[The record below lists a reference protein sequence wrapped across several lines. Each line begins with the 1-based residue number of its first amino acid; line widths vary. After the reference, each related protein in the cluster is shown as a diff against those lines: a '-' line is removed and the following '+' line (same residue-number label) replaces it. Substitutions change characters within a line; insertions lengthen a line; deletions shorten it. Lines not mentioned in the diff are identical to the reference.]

1 MKVPS
6 LFLKFDKALLT
17 RHMERAYERM
27 HERAR
32 QGLGAQAF
40 EVQAAEVQA
49 NQVEPRNGF

>member
-1 MKVPS
+1 LKEKLEKNKKDAP
-6 LFLKFDKALLT
+6 LFDTTRLT

-40 EVQAAEVQA
+40 EVQADEVE
-49 NQVEPRNGF
+49 VKDGT